1 MFRSLKNFLFLF
13 TGTPRIPRAAGQ
25 NETVRLI
32 LERRSCRSFTDERL
46 SDDAIQ
52 TVLEAGRF
60 APSTVNLQTWSFIT
74 FTREQWQ
81 EVFERPIPFHGACAV
96 VICADTYRL
105 KDLMPDVRDTPFVN
119 LTLAVFNAG
128 LAAMNMTI
136 AAEAL
141 GIRSVMLSET
151 GRTGLLDTAFL
162 REKLGLPEG
171 VLPLTTL
178 VLGLQP
184 RTLPG
189 IPPRQP
195 RDATVMQKC
204 YDTSAGSRL
213 KDWFDQMF
221 IGFKITHPLSSFDK
235 QIAFYRKKMIGAEE
249 EVKKEF
255 LAAAGVN
262 KKAG

>member
-1 MFRSLKNFLFLF
+1 MLRSLKNFLFLF
-13 TGTPRIPRAAGQ
+13 TGTPRVAKAAGQ
-25 NETVRLI
+25 NETIRLI
-32 LERRSCRSFTDERL
+32 LERRSCRSFTDQL
-46 SDDAIQ
+46 LSSDDIQ
-52 TVLEAGRF
+52 TILEAGRF

-81 EVFERPIPFHGACAV
+81 ETFERPIPFHGAHAV
-96 VICADTYRL
+96 VICADIFRL
-105 KDLMPDVRDTPFVN
+105 RDLMPDFHDTPFVN
-119 LTLAVFNAG
+119 LSLAVFNAG

-141 GIRSVMLSET
+141 GIRSIMLSET
-151 GRTGLLDTAFL
+151 GRTGLLDITFL
-162 REKLGLPEG
+162 REKLKLPEA

-178 VLGLQP
+178 VLGRQP
-184 RTLPG
+184 RVLPG

-195 RDATVMQKC
+195 RDATVMQQC

-235 QIAFYRKKMIGAEE
+235 QIAFYRKKMIEAETD
-249 EVKKEF
+249 VKNMFNSTHYFNKE
-255 LAAAGVN
+255 
-262 KKAG
+262 